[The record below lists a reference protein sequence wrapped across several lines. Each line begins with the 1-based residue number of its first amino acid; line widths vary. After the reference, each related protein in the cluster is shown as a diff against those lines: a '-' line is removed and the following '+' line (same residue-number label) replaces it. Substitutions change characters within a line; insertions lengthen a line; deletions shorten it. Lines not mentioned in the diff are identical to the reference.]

1 MIKDL
6 LRSLV
11 IRLLE
16 REARAALLRHTP
28 FVIAVTGSVGK
39 TTTKDLIAAVLEKS
53 TRLRKSMKSF
63 NSEIGLPLSVLGLP
77 NAWSSP
83 IGWIKNLWLGFKAS
97 RGGEFPETLVLEIGA
112 DHPGDIGHAMSW
124 IAPDIAVVTRLPERP
139 VHVEFFSSPEEVRE
153 EKAKLVVGL
162 KDNGVFVGNGDDAA
176 VLGLRTRTKAR
187 MITYGMR
194 EGVMMRSPSAEIL
207 YEIDPETKRRVPVG
221 MGFRIDWSGGSYP
234 IRLYGVV
241 GEQGVMA
248 ALAALAVG
256 VARNTHMLDMIDA
269 LGAFSFPP
277 GRMRLIP
284 GKNHSILIDDTY
296 NASPVAM
303 AEAIE
308 TLARVDVAGPAGPS
322 RRIAVLGDM
331 LELGKYSEEEHRKIG
346 KLLALRRIDMLVA
359 VGKRAAWIAEAAREE
374 GMLRGAIYHCMDSV
388 EAGEW
393 LAARVETG
401 DAILLKGSQGS
412 GPDLIRMER
421 ATRKLMNDPGRAHEL
436 LVRQEDEWQTH

>member
-1 MIKDL
+1 MIRNL
-6 LRSLV
+6 FRSLV
-11 IRLLE
+11 IGLLE
-16 REARAALLRHTP
+16 REARAALLFHKP

-39 TTTKDLIAAVLEKS
+39 TTTKDLIAAVLAS
-53 TRLRKSMKSF
+53 SARVRKSMKSF

-83 IGWIKNLWLGFKAS
+83 TGWIANLWKGFMAS

-112 DHPGDIGHAMSW
+112 DHPGDIGRAVEW
-124 IAPDIAVVTRLPERP
+124 VIPDIAVVTRLPERP

-153 EKAKLVVGL
+153 EKAKLVSAL
-162 KDNGVFVGNGDDAA
+162 KQHGVFVGNGDDAA
-176 VLGLRTRTKAR
+176 VLALRARTKAR
-187 MITYGMR
+187 MITYGTHD
-194 EGVMMRSPSAEIL
+194 GAMMRSPSIEIL
-207 YEIDPETKRRVPVG
+207 TEMDPETKRKVPIG
-221 MGFRIDWSGGSYP
+221 MGFRVDWSGGSYP
-234 IRLYGVV
+234 ARIYGVV

-256 VARNTHMLDMIDA
+256 AARGVNMLTMIDA
-269 LGAFSFPP
+269 LAEFQFPP

-308 TLARVDVAGPAGPS
+308 TLARIDVSGPAGPS

-346 KLLALRRIDMLVA
+346 KLVALRRIDMLVA
-359 VGKRAAWIAEAAREE
+359 VGKRAEWIAEAAREE
-374 GMLRGAIYHCMDSV
+374 GMLRGAIYHCMNSI

-393 LAARVETG
+393 LSARVETG
-401 DAILLKGSQGS
+401 DAVLLKGSQGS
-412 GPDLIRMER
+412 GKDLIRMER
-421 ATRKLMNDPGRAHEL
+421 ATRQLMADPGRAREL